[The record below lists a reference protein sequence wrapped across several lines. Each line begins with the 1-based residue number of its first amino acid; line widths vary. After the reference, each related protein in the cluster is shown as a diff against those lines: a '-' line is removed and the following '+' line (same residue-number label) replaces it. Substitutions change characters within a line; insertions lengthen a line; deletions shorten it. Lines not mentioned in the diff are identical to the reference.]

1 MYVKK
6 VIIGVAIGASLFSMS
21 CKNKT
26 NWDETNAFY
35 LESDLPY
42 HTADFSKIKNKDFKP
57 ALLEGMRQQNE
68 AIKKIVSTAEEPT
81 FTNTMEALELS
92 GLLLN
97 RVSNVFHLLTS
108 AHTNTELI
116 AINNELAPVF
126 AAHEDGIYLN
136 DALFERVKK
145 LYQSKDNLALDP
157 EQVRLIEVY
166 YERFEQAGAN
176 LSADAKEQ
184 LKKLNQDIAGLT
196 ASFSDK
202 LLAATKEGGVNLS
215 LEELAGLSQSALSSL
230 DKNGETYR
238 ITLSNTTQ
246 QPISS
251 QLDNAATR
259 EQLFQASW
267 QRAEKKDKNDTQE
280 LVIEIAKKRA
290 AKAKLL
296 GFNTYAEWSLQ
307 GTMAQTPDRV
317 FKMLETL
324 NTHAVE
330 AAKIELQ
337 ELQHLANQRGES
349 TTVKAADWSYYAE
362 KVKESKYTLNQE
374 EIKPYFELQKVL
386 KDGVFF
392 MAKYLYGLS
401 YVERKDLPVWHE
413 DVNVYEF
420 FNQDGSS
427 LGLFYTDY
435 YQRDSKQGGAWMSNI
450 VDQSFLTKR
459 QPVVYNVAN
468 FAKPVDGKP
477 TLLTLDEVTTL
488 FHEFGHAL
496 HGLFAEQNYPTLSGT
511 NVARDFVEFPS
522 QFHEHFA
529 FHPTVFNNYTR
540 HYQTGYVMPKDLQ
553 EKIDASVGFNKGF
566 DLTELLGATILD
578 LAWHSIDENTSIS
591 SIEEFEIQ
599 ALKKYNIYLEQV
611 PPRYRSTYFSHIF
624 GGGYAAGYYSYK
636 WSEMLDYDTYA
647 WLEENGGLTSENGS
661 TLRKMLFSRGNT
673 LPLDKLYRD
682 FRKKDP
688 TIDAYLKYQ
697 GFTK

>member
-145 LYQSKDNLALDP
+145 LYLSKDNLALDP

-215 LEELAGLSQSALSSL
+215 LEELTGLSQSTLSSL

-238 ITLSNTTQ
+238 IALSNTTQ

-267 QRAEKKDKNDTQE
+267 QRAEKKDKNATQE

-349 TTVKAADWSYYAE
+349 TSVKAADWSYYAE